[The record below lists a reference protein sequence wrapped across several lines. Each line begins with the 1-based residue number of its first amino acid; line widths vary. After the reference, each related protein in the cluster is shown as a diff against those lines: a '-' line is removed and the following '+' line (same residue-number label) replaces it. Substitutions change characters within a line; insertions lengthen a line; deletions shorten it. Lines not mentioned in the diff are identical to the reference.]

1 MSDTSESATIDRDSL
16 RGCVRLAIE
25 ELNEQLP
32 PEQHVEDKPDA
43 KLFGQGAPLDSLG
56 LVNLIV
62 AVEEQ
67 LVDELDVEV
76 TLANEKAMSRRTS
89 PFQSVDSLLDF
100 IEELI
105 QEADGE

>member
-1 MSDTSESATIDRDSL
+1 M
-16 RGCVRLAIE
+16 
-25 ELNEQLP
+25 
-32 PEQHVEDKPDA
+32 
-43 KLFGQGAPLDSLG
+43 
-56 LVNLIV
+56 NLIV

>member
-1 MSDTSESATIDRDSL
+1 MSETQTQKFDREQVVESVLT
-16 RGCVRLAIE
+16 AIE
-25 ELNEQLP
+25 NLNTQLP
-32 PEQHVEDKPDA
+32 EEQHVEQSATA
-43 KLFGQGAPLDSLG
+43 KLFGQDAPLDSLG

-67 LVDELDVEV
+67 LSDDLDLEL

-89 PFQSVDSLLDF
+89 PFQSADKLIDF

-105 QEADGE
+105 KEEQGE

>member
-1 MSDTSESATIDRDSL
+1 MSETQTANINRDQVTE
-16 RGCVRLAIE
+16 CVLSAIE
-25 ELNEQLP
+25 NLNDQLP
-32 PEQHVEDKPDA
+32 EEQHVEKSATA
-43 KLFGQGAPLDSLG
+43 KLFGQDAPLDSLG

-67 LVDELDVEV
+67 IADDLDLEL

-89 PFQSVDSLLDF
+89 PFQSADKLIDF

-105 QEADGE
+105 KEEQGE